1 MTRLKL
7 APLSLE
13 DAEFFREYTAAMA
26 PVAQALDR
34 LQAEGQAY
42 LGCVLPILAV
52 TTMKLKEMK
61 ERRLLDYCGSL
72 VDALLGGIEKRF
84 GHLLEDSEYQLAAGF
99 HPRFRLVWLE
109 KTNPALVDRVRLA
122 MESALEDAL
131 REDSADSSPDGA
143 IVDYGEQEVDRDY
156 FSGIISLPTG
166 ASSSSRLVIVNNKH
180 FCDT

>member
-1 MTRLKL
+1 MWRGVVKL
-7 APLSLE
+7 ATFSLE
-13 DAEFFREYTAAMA
+13 DTDFFKEYTAAMA

-61 ERRLLDYCGSL
+61 ERRLLDFCGSL

-84 GHLLEDSEYQLAAGF
+84 GHLLEDTEYQLAAGF

-109 KTNPALVDRVRLA
+109 KTSPALVDRVRLA

-131 REDSADSSPDGA
+131 KEDCAGSPSDGV
-143 IVDYGEQEVDRDY
+143 IPDDGEQAVDRDY
-156 FSGIISLPTG
+156 FSGIISQSTG
-166 ASSSSRLVIVNNKH
+166 ASSSSRLVISR
-180 FCDT
+180 FL